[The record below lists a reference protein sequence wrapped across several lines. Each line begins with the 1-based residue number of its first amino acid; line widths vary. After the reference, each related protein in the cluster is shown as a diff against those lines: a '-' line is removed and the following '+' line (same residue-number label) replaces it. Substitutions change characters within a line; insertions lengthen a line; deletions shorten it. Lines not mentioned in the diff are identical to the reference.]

1 MPAGSFRHLLQTI
14 SADETAFVVDGV
26 DELWV
31 WLLAV
36 ISWPAIVS
44 SEEPMTT
51 GSEHAVVRAVIIANA
66 VIETASLRL
75 VFS

>member
-1 MPAGSFRHLLQTI
+1 MPAGSVRHLLQTI

-31 WLLAV
+31 WLLVV

-51 GSEHAVVRAVIIANA
+51 GSEHAVIRAVIIANA

>member
-1 MPAGSFRHLLQTI
+1 MLAGSLRHLLHTI

-51 GSEHAVVRAVIIANA
+51 GSEHAVTRAVNVANA

-75 VFS
+75 LFS

>member
-1 MPAGSFRHLLQTI
+1 MPAGSLRHLLQTI
-14 SADETAFVVDGV
+14 SSDETAFVVDGV

>member
-1 MPAGSFRHLLQTI
+1 MPAGSLRHLLQTI
-14 SADETAFVVDGV
+14 SEDETAFVVDGV

-51 GSEHAVVRAVIIANA
+51 GSEHAVIRAVIIANA

>member
-1 MPAGSFRHLLQTI
+1 
-14 SADETAFVVDGV
+14 
-26 DELWV
+26 
-31 WLLAV
+31 
-36 ISWPAIVS
+36 VS

-51 GSEHAVVRAVIIANA
+51 GSEHAVIRAVIIANA

>member
-1 MPAGSFRHLLQTI
+1 MPAGSLRHLLQTI
-14 SADETAFVVDGV
+14 SLDETAFVVGGV

-36 ISWPAIVS
+36 TSPSIVS

-51 GSEHAVVRAVIIANA
+51 GSEHAVIRAVTVANA
-66 VIETASLRL
+66 AIETASLRL

>member
-1 MPAGSFRHLLQTI
+1 MPAGSLRHLLQTI

-51 GSEHAVVRAVIIANA
+51 GSEHAVTRAVIIANA

>member
-1 MPAGSFRHLLQTI
+1 LPAGSLRHLLQTI
-14 SADETAFVVDGV
+14 SVDETAFVVDGV

-31 WLLAV
+31 WLSAV

-51 GSEHAVVRAVIIANA
+51 GSEHAVIRAVIIANA

>member
-1 MPAGSFRHLLQTI
+1 MPAGSLRHLLQTI

-26 DELWV
+26 DELRV

-51 GSEHAVVRAVIIANA
+51 GSEHAVIRAVIIANA

>member
-1 MPAGSFRHLLQTI
+1 MPAGSLRHLLQTI
-14 SADETAFVVDGV
+14 SVDETAFVVDGV

-51 GSEHAVVRAVIIANA
+51 GSEHAVIRAVIIANA

>member
-1 MPAGSFRHLLQTI
+1 MPAGSLRHLLQTI

-31 WLLAV
+31 WLLVV

-51 GSEHAVVRAVIIANA
+51 GSEHAVIRAVIIANA

>member
-1 MPAGSFRHLLQTI
+1 M
-14 SADETAFVVDGV
+14 DETAFVVDGV

-51 GSEHAVVRAVIIANA
+51 GSEHAVIRAVIIANA
-66 VIETASLRL
+66 VIKTASLRL

>member
-1 MPAGSFRHLLQTI
+1 MPAGSLRHLLQTI
-14 SADETAFVVDGV
+14 SVDETALVVDGV

-51 GSEHAVVRAVIIANA
+51 GSEHAVIRAVIIANA

>member
-1 MPAGSFRHLLQTI
+1 MPAGSLRHLLQTI
-14 SADETAFVVDGV
+14 SADESAFVVDGV

-31 WLLAV
+31 WLLVV

-51 GSEHAVVRAVIIANA
+51 GSEHAVIRAVIIANA

>member
-1 MPAGSFRHLLQTI
+1 MPAGSLRHLLQTI

-51 GSEHAVVRAVIIANA
+51 GSEHAVIRAVNVANA
-66 VIETASLRL
+66 VIVTASLRL
-75 VFS
+75 LFS